1 MNICKRG
8 FLFVFVF
15 VLTVFVRLFVFFL
28 FTFCFVVFVFWGT
41 PSHLRNLDFLP
52 RQAFFFGIADFKKSR
67 KGLRT
72 AENGMRLPSPVY
84 EACFFL
90 EKSILH

>member
-1 MNICKRG
+1 MLGQLTRERARFQQLLVSRYFSFPFCEHLQKG
-8 FLFVFVF
+8 FSFCFCF

-52 RQAFFFGIADFKKSR
+52 RQAFFFWYR
-67 KGLRT
+67 
-72 AENGMRLPSPVY
+72 
-84 EACFFL
+84 
-90 EKSILH
+90 